1 VLFGAMPKD
10 SIWVY
15 VERMAWSFLSLA
27 WFFMIAFQSLL
38 GSVLML
44 VCLGIREGLRGLKQ
58 REMSII
64 NNRAEVVYFWRLKE
78 EGNGYRVLNG
88 SLLTVKYSCVIS
100 RCMTSRSN

>member
-1 VLFGAMPKD
+1 
-10 SIWVY
+10 
-15 VERMAWSFLSLA
+15 
-27 WFFMIAFQSLL
+27 
-38 GSVLML
+38 VLML

-88 SLLTVKYSCVIS
+88 SLLTVKYSLLS
-100 RCMTSRSN
+100 LDA